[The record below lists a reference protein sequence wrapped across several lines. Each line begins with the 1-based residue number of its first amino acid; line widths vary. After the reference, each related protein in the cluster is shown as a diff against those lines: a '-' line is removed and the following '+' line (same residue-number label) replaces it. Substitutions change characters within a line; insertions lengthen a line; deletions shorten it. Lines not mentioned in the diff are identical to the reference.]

1 MVVVPVVFMVF
12 TMRPWMSFTL
22 MVDAVAFPFTNTV
35 NALVVGFGYTCTF
48 ISDTATTPLL
58 CGLLL
63 AIPSAQAPNFTFD
76 VLAPLKLQLLNDCT
90 ITFPSM
96 EVAAGYETLMLVVPC
111 PLTNVAPAG
120 IFHTKLVAF
129 DGIADIEYVYTR
141 SGHALTLIT
150 SIGLG
155 MAAVNLPIANVLA
168 LLLPQPFVE
177 TTDIVPDVNPAG
189 YLNDTVF
196 VP

>member
-1 MVVVPVVFMVF
+1 M
-12 TMRPWMSFTL
+12 
-22 MVDAVAFPFTNTV
+22 A
-35 NALVVGFGYTCTF
+35 
-48 ISDTATTPLL
+48 LL
-58 CGLLL
+58 CGLLA
-63 AIPSAQAPNFTFD
+63 AIPDTQAPNFTLD
-76 VLAPLKLQLLNDCT
+76 VRAPLKLQLFNDCT

-96 EVAAGYETLMLVVPC
+96 VVAAGYETVILVVPC

-120 IFHTKLVAF
+120 TFHTKLVAL
-129 DGIADIEYVYTR
+129 DGTADIEYVYTR

-155 MAAVNLPIANVLA
+155 IAAVNLPTVNTLA
-168 LLLPQPFVE
+168 LLVPQPFVA
-177 TTDIVPDVNPAG
+177 TTDTVPDVYPAG